1 MHLVTSDKVKIAYK
15 LYEVKNSDGWLILTH
30 MMPAAKESWREF
42 AVAAQKMGY
51 ESIAIDLRGHGESD
65 GGPDGYKNF
74 SDAEHQASI
83 KDLEAA
89 WEFLKSRGAT
99 PEKTALIGASIG
111 ANLSLQFLADHFDFK
126 KAALLSPGLN
136 YRGVK
141 TELLAKNL
149 QKDQSLVFAASKA
162 DGNNAEENK
171 KLYALALSLNKH
183 LILFGGAGHGTELFD
198 LKKEFDL
205 TGALLKFLE
214 NGAIN

>member
-1 MHLVTSDKVKIAYK
+1 MVREKNPLGAFFRDNFFFGNDFFFSQGRGKKKNGEHVSVENP
-15 LYEVKNSDGWLILTH
+15 EVK
-30 MMPAAKESWREF
+30 K
-42 AVAAQKMGY
+42 AV
-51 ESIAIDLRGHGESD
+51 
-65 GGPDGYKNF
+65 
-74 SDAEHQASI
+74 
-83 KDLEAA
+83 
-89 WEFLKSRGAT
+89 
-99 PEKTALIGASIG
+99 
-111 ANLSLQFLADHFDFK
+111 
-126 KAALLSPGLN
+126 LLSPGLD